1 MLYVRGETGDPCARA
16 LLACIEQCERQWEG
30 DRAYRDVLFKLD
42 QVEQELE
49 NLTASEGHK
58 AAMRASGPN
67 PAGQVPEE
75 RGESPSYVS

>member
-30 DRAYRDVLFKLD
+30 DRAFRDVLFKLD

-49 NLTASEGHK
+49 ILCASEGHK

-67 PAGQVPEE
+67 PAGQIPEE
-75 RGESPSYVS
+75 RSEGPSYVS

>member
-30 DRAYRDVLFKLD
+30 DRAYKDVLFKLD

-49 NLTASEGHK
+49 LLTASAGHK
-58 AAMRASGPN
+58 AAMRATKPN
-67 PAGQVPEE
+67 MAGQDPEE
-75 RGESPSYVS
+75 RAERPSSLG